1 MDSRLKRSSGA
12 GRESRAA
19 QNADRSPADEK
30 LASTM
35 ARRKMFRDEF
45 MQESLPKVPDDP
57 NWHYC
62 WLSTT
67 NAYDTIHKRMRLGY
81 QAVTT
86 DDLQGFEHLKVKSG
100 ENIGHISINEMV
112 LYRLPMEIY
121 QDYMLETHHFA
132 PIEESDKIRTQ
143 QEQLLN
149 TKDSSGR
156 RLVQAEGDGMPD
168 ESNVRLPVFE

>member
-1 MDSRLKRSSGA
+1 MDTRTKRSSGA

-19 QNADRSPADEK
+19 QNVSRGAADEK
-30 LASTM
+30 LVSAA

-81 QAVTT
+81 AAVTT
-86 DDLQGFEHLKVKSG
+86 DDLPGFEHLKVKSG
-100 ENIGHISINEMV
+100 ENVGHISINEMV

-149 TKDSSGR
+149 TTDSNGR
-156 RLVQAEGDGMPD
+156 RLVQSEGDGMPD
-168 ESNVRLPVFE
+168 ESNVRLPTFE